1 MNNSEIEYKELFSDP
16 NYNSHSSSELRF
28 QFVMNYIK
36 NSNLKTLIDI
46 GSGRGNL
53 IRELLGSELDIEIN
67 SADLDKFHAYNVP
80 FYKLNI
86 LKEADREILLNKNYD
101 LLTCLDVMEH
111 LDKSQT
117 DEIFKFFSK
126 ISSFQIFTIANH
138 PDIQEGK
145 DIHTIQEKLPFW
157 INSVKK
163 SLKINYIQRVK
174 FFSKPDS
181 NPELKRYNYLYIFIT
196 SSVSDTELKIQK
208 NYTFQKLNDSLLNLI
223 DKISLIFR

>member
-1 MNNSEIEYKELFSDP
+1 MNNSEIEYKELFTDP

-36 NSNLKTLIDI
+36 NSNFKSLIDI

-53 IRELLGSELDIEIN
+53 IRELLESEIDIEIN
-67 SADLDKFHAYNVP
+67 SADLDKFHTYNVP

-86 LKEADREILLNKNYD
+86 LNEFDRKILENKKFD

-111 LDKSQT
+111 LEKNQT

-126 ISSFQIFTIANH
+126 ISKFQIFTIANH
-138 PDIQEGK
+138 PDIQDGK

-174 FFSKPDS
+174 FFSKPDC

-196 SSVSDTELKIQK
+196 ASVSDIEINNQK
-208 NYTFQKLNDSLLNLI
+208 NYTYHKISDSYLNFI
-223 DKISLIFR
+223 DKINLIFK

>member
-1 MNNSEIEYKELFSDP
+1 MQNSEMEYKELFNDP
-16 NYNSHSSSELRF
+16 NYNSHSNNELRF

-36 NSNLKTLIDI
+36 NSNLQSVIDI

-53 IRELLGSELDIEIN
+53 IKELMESELGLEIH
-67 SADLDKFHAYNVP
+67 SADLDKFHTYNVP
-80 FYKLNI
+80 FYKMNI
-86 LKEADREILLNKNYD
+86 LNENDREVLENKNFD

-111 LDKSQT
+111 LEKNKT
-117 DEIFKFFSK
+117 DEIFNFFSN
-126 ISSFQIFTIANH
+126 ISKFQIFTIANH

-163 SLKINYIQRVK
+163 SLKINYLQRIK

-181 NPELKRYNYLYIFIT
+181 NPKLKR
-196 SSVSDTELKIQK
+196 
-208 NYTFQKLNDSLLNLI
+208 
-223 DKISLIFR
+223 